1 MTLKLTTV
9 HLIVDDPDKALP
21 FYRDLLGLKLIGDVS
36 HEAFR
41 WLTLS
46 PPAQPDIQIVL
57 SQPHAGR
64 TKEDGDAIARLLAKG
79 TLGGALFS
87 SANLA
92 ETFEKLRASG
102 ADVMQEPTN
111 QPWGVRDCAVRD
123 PAGNLIRISQAF
135 PLRGNA
141 G

>member
-36 HEAFR
+36 HEGLR

-46 PPAQPDIQIVL
+46 PPAQPDIQVVL

-102 ADVMQEPTN
+102 ADVVQEPTN

-135 PLRGNA
+135 PLRSNPG
-141 G
+141 

>member
-87 SANLA
+87 SPNLT

-102 ADVMQEPTN
+102 ADVVQEPTN

-123 PAGNLIRISQAF
+123 PAGNFIRISQ
-135 PLRGNA
+135 G
-141 G
+141 

>member
-1 MTLKLTTV
+1 MTHSGAMTLKLTTV

-87 SANLA
+87 SPNLT

-102 ADVMQEPTN
+102 ADVVQEPTN

-123 PAGNLIRISQAF
+123 PAGNFIRISQ
-135 PLRGNA
+135 G
-141 G
+141 